1 MNVNAK
7 KSRRINRLVRDGCL
21 WFDFDISSFNGHELE
36 IISGI
41 DLSYLYEIE
50 IKFSNVSFL
59 SRYISLHIDTSKDFL
74 FVHKGSYETSRM
86 NLPKVRD
93 NSYIFEFKTDDID
106 DLPFIVMAE
115 QIEYKYERV
124 NL

>member
-1 MNVNAK
+1 MQRKVEE
-7 KSRRINRLVRDGCL
+7 INRLVRDGRL

-36 IISGI
+36 IIGGI
-41 DLSYLYEIE
+41 DLSYFYEIE
-50 IKFSNVSFL
+50 IKFSNVCFL
-59 SRYISLHIDTSKDFL
+59 SGYISLHIDTSKDFL

>member
-1 MNVNAK
+1 MKIFLA
-7 KSRRINRLVRDGCL
+7 L
-21 WFDFDISSFNGHELE
+21 
-36 IISGI
+36 
-41 DLSYLYEIE
+41 LYEIE
-50 IKFSNVSFL
+50 IKFSNVCFL
-59 SRYISLHIDTSKDFL
+59 SGYTSLRIDTSKDFL
-74 FVHKGSYETSRM
+74 FIHKNSYKTSRI

-93 NSYIFEFKTDDID
+93 NLCIFEFKTD

>member
-1 MNVNAK
+1 MQRKVEE
-7 KSRRINRLVRDGCL
+7 INHLVRDGRL

-36 IISGI
+36 IIGGI
-41 DLSYLYEIE
+41 DLSYFYEIE

-59 SRYISLHIDTSKDFL
+59 SGYTSLDIDTSKDFL

-106 DLPFIVMAE
+106 DLPFIVTAE

>member
-59 SRYISLHIDTSKDFL
+59 SGYISLHIDTSKDFL
-74 FVHKGSYETSRM
+74 FVHKSSYETSRM

-93 NSYIFEFKTDDID
+93 NSYIFEFKTDD
-106 DLPFIVMAE
+106 LPFIVMAE

>member
-1 MNVNAK
+1 MQRKVEE
-7 KSRRINRLVRDGCL
+7 INRLVRDGRL

-36 IISGI
+36 IIGGI

-59 SRYISLHIDTSKDFL
+59 SGYISLHIDTSKDFL

>member
-1 MNVNAK
+1 MQRKVEE
-7 KSRRINRLVRDGCL
+7 INHLVREARL

-36 IISGI
+36 IIGGI
-41 DLSYLYEIE
+41 DLSYFYEIE

-59 SRYISLHIDTSKDFL
+59 SGYTSLHIDASKDFL

>member
-1 MNVNAK
+1 MQRKVEE
-7 KSRRINRLVRDGCL
+7 INRLVRDGRL

-36 IISGI
+36 IIGGI
-41 DLSYLYEIE
+41 DLSYFYEIE
-50 IKFSNVSFL
+50 IKFSNVCFL
-59 SRYISLHIDTSKDFL
+59 SGYTSLHIDTSKDFL
-74 FVHKGSYETSRM
+74 FAHKDSYETSWM

-93 NSYIFEFKTDDID
+93 NSCVFEFKTDDID

>member
-1 MNVNAK
+1 MQRKVEE
-7 KSRRINRLVRDGCL
+7 INRLVRDGRL

-36 IISGI
+36 IIGGI
-41 DLSYLYEIE
+41 VLSYFYEIE

-59 SRYISLHIDTSKDFL
+59 SGYISLHIDTSKDFL

-93 NSYIFEFKTDDID
+93 NSYIFEFKMDDID

>member
-1 MNVNAK
+1 MQRKVEE
-7 KSRRINRLVRDGCL
+7 INRLVRDGRL

-36 IISGI
+36 IIGGI
-41 DLSYLYEIE
+41 DLSYFYEIE

-59 SRYISLHIDTSKDFL
+59 SGYTSLHIDTSKDFL

-86 NLPKVRD
+86 NLPKARD
-93 NSYIFEFKTDDID
+93 NSCIFEFKTDDID

>member
-1 MNVNAK
+1 MQRKVEE
-7 KSRRINRLVRDGCL
+7 INRLVRDGRL

-36 IISGI
+36 IIGGI
-41 DLSYLYEIE
+41 DLSYFYEIE

-59 SRYISLHIDTSKDFL
+59 SGYISLHIDTSKDFL

>member
-1 MNVNAK
+1 MQRKVEE
-7 KSRRINRLVRDGCL
+7 INHLVIDGRL

-36 IISGI
+36 IIGGI
-41 DLSYLYEIE
+41 DLSYFYEIE

-59 SRYISLHIDTSKDFL
+59 SGYTSLHIDTSKDFL

>member
-1 MNVNAK
+1 MQRKVEE
-7 KSRRINRLVRDGCL
+7 INRLVREARL

-36 IISGI
+36 IIGEI
-41 DLSYLYEIE
+41 DLSYVYEIE
-50 IKFSNVSFL
+50 IKFSNVCFL
-59 SRYISLHIDTSKDFL
+59 SGYTSLHIDTSKDFL
-74 FVHKGSYETSRM
+74 FVHKGSYETSWM

>member
-1 MNVNAK
+1 MQRKVEE
-7 KSRRINRLVRDGCL
+7 INHLVRDGGL

-36 IISGI
+36 IIGGI
-41 DLSYLYEIE
+41 DLSYFYEIE

-59 SRYISLHIDTSKDFL
+59 SGYTSLHIDTSKDFL

-86 NLPKVRD
+86 NLPRIRD
-93 NSYIFEFKTDDID
+93 NSYIFEFNTDDID

>member
-1 MNVNAK
+1 MQRKVEE
-7 KSRRINRLVRDGCL
+7 INHLVRDGRL

-36 IISGI
+36 IIGGI
-41 DLSYLYEIE
+41 DLSYFYEIE

-59 SRYISLHIDTSKDFL
+59 SGYTSLHIDTSKDFL
-74 FVHKGSYETSRM
+74 FVHKSTYETSRM

>member
-1 MNVNAK
+1 MQRKVEE
-7 KSRRINRLVRDGCL
+7 INRLVRDGRL

-36 IISGI
+36 IIGGI
-41 DLSYLYEIE
+41 DLSYFYEIE
-50 IKFSNVSFL
+50 IKFSNVCFL
-59 SRYISLHIDTSKDFL
+59 SGYTSLHIDTSKDFL
-74 FVHKGSYETSRM
+74 FVHKDSYETSWM

-93 NSYIFEFKTDDID
+93 NSCVFEFKTDDID
-106 DLPFIVMAE
+106 NLPFIVMAE

>member
-36 IISGI
+36 IIGGI

-59 SRYISLHIDTSKDFL
+59 SGYISLHIDTSKDFL

>member
-1 MNVNAK
+1 MQRKVEE
-7 KSRRINRLVRDGCL
+7 INRLVRDGRL

-36 IISGI
+36 IIGGI
-41 DLSYLYEIE
+41 DLSYFYEIE

-59 SRYISLHIDTSKDFL
+59 SGYTSLHIGTSKDFL

>member
-1 MNVNAK
+1 MQRKVEE
-7 KSRRINRLVRDGCL
+7 INRLVRDGRL

-36 IISGI
+36 IIGGI

-59 SRYISLHIDTSKDFL
+59 SGYISLHIDTSKDFL

-93 NSYIFEFKTDDID
+93 NSCIFEFKTDDID
-106 DLPFIVMAE
+106 DLPFIVTAE

>member
-1 MNVNAK
+1 MQRKVEE
-7 KSRRINRLVRDGCL
+7 INRLVRDGRL

-36 IISGI
+36 IIGGI
-41 DLSYLYEIE
+41 DLSYFYEIE

-59 SRYISLHIDTSKDFL
+59 SGYISLHIDTSKDFL

-93 NSYIFEFKTDDID
+93 NSYIFEFKMDDID

>member
-1 MNVNAK
+1 MQRKVEE
-7 KSRRINRLVRDGCL
+7 INHLVRDGRL

-36 IISGI
+36 IIGGI
-41 DLSYLYEIE
+41 DLSYFYEIE

-59 SRYISLHIDTSKDFL
+59 SGYTFLHIDTSKDFL

-106 DLPFIVMAE
+106 DLSFIVMAE

>member
-1 MNVNAK
+1 MQRKVEE
-7 KSRRINRLVRDGCL
+7 INRLVRDGRL

-36 IISGI
+36 IIGGI
-41 DLSYLYEIE
+41 DLSYSYEIE
-50 IKFSNVSFL
+50 IKFSNVCFL
-59 SRYISLHIDTSKDFL
+59 SGYTSLHIDTSKDFL
-74 FVHKGSYETSRM
+74 FAHKDSYETSRM

-93 NSYIFEFKTDDID
+93 NSCVFEFKTDDID

>member
-1 MNVNAK
+1 MQRKVEE
-7 KSRRINRLVRDGCL
+7 INLLVREARL

-36 IISGI
+36 IIGGI
-41 DLSYLYEIE
+41 DLSYFYEIE

-59 SRYISLHIDTSKDFL
+59 SGYTSLHIDTSKDFL
-74 FVHKGSYETSRM
+74 FVHKSSYETSRM
-86 NLPKVRD
+86 NLPRVRD

-106 DLPFIVMAE
+106 DLPFIVTAE